1 MKKRLIILSIIY
13 IALLIALSFCWKN
26 LNFANSQK
34 GDETIICIAFI
45 ATITLIYSVIS
56 KLIIGRSFLVTPMVI
71 TPFVSFTISIIAL
84 LIINASLGGLTDYV
98 NLQVYFYL
106 NGIAAIAYVLLVA
119 NYSIKRNSARER

>member
-1 MKKRLIILSIIY
+1 
-13 IALLIALSFCWKN
+13 
-26 LNFANSQK
+26 
-34 GDETIICIAFI
+34 
-45 ATITLIYSVIS
+45 
-56 KLIIGRSFLVTPMVI
+56 MVI